1 MIQML
6 TGILEPSGGSIEVAG
21 LALVMILISRLLWMK
36 AAKRL
41 AINGVGEGMKAPNLR
56 HSVFIS

>member
-41 AINGVGEGMKAPNLR
+41 AINGVGEGDE
-56 HSVFIS
+56 ST